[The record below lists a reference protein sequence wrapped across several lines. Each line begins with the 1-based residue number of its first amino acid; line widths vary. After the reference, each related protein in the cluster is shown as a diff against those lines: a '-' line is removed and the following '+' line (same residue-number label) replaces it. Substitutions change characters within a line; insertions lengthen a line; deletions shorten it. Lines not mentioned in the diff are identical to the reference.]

1 MSFWDAKEA
10 TRLFQKLSILIEKPR
25 IKHLKSIDLLHEL
38 LVYDELSIVK
48 KSKAPKRYARSYRT
62 EIIDSSK

>member
-25 IKHLKSIDLLHEL
+25 IKHLNSIDLLHEL
-38 LVYDELSIVK
+38 LLYDELSIVK